1 MKQTILLII
10 FILLPSVLKSQS
22 QSAIL
27 KGQDTVVV
35 FPSAESGV
43 FQVEILT
50 GLIPEELHSLT
61 NKYSEY
67 DYSFKDEEDLRS
79 TMSSYLNDGLVVVN
93 WQLTKNE
100 KSLLNK
106 YKQKAFNEWKKNE
119 SLTRRKVDNAT
130 TIGLDNNNSTT
141 AGEHLRKAG
150 LYKNASIAI
159 LIGSATTATV
169 LISADPI
176 NAPTA
181 TIIAAVGGL
190 SSFVL
195 NIAGNMQLIAAGRA
209 LDSKP

>member
-43 FQVEILT
+43 LQVEILT

-79 TMSSYLNDGLVVVN
+79 TMSSYLNDGYVVVN
-93 WQLTKNE
+93 WWLTKNE
-100 KSLLNK
+100 KRLLKK
-106 YKQKAFNEWKKNE
+106 YKQKAFNEWEKNE
-119 SLTRRKVDNAT
+119 SLTKRKVDNGT

-141 AGEHLRKAG
+141 ASEHLRKAG
-150 LYKNASIAI
+150 IYKNESIAI
-159 LIGSATTATV
+159 LIGSGLAAGG

-176 NAPTA
+176 AA
-181 TIIAAVGGL
+181 TVIGAVGGL
-190 SSFVL
+190 ASFVL

>member
-79 TMSSYLNDGLVVVN
+79 TMSSYLNDGFVVVN

-100 KSLLNK
+100 KSLLKK
-106 YKQKAFNEWKKNE
+106 YKQKAFKEWKKNE
-119 SLTRRKVDNAT
+119 SLTRRKVDNSET
-130 TIGLDNNNSTT
+130 TRAVDNNNSTT

-150 LYKNASIAI
+150 RYKNTSIAI
-159 LIGSATTATV
+159 LIGSGTAAGA

-176 NAPTA
+176 AA
-181 TIIAAVGGL
+181 TVIGTVGSL
-190 SSFVL
+190 ASLAL
-195 NIAGNMQLIAAGRA
+195 NIAGNMELIAAGRA